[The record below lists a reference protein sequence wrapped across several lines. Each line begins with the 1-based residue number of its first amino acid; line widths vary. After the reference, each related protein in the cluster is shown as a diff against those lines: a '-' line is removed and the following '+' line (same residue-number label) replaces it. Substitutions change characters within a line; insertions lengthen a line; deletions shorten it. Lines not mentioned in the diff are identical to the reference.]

1 MTDSPDLP
9 VPAGK
14 RVVEPAVYPTFMDEG
29 VGQPGPPSGGLKRH
43 AATVLRYKWI
53 VLAVTL
59 LGSALGFYASRNAT
73 PSYTAVVTLWFEAP
87 SDPDRGPIQA
97 EGLLENAGWSQLM
110 RTPAVLDS
118 VVLAERLYVSYA
130 ARDQDVLG
138 SFRVT
143 NPYQPGSYV
152 LKVDASGNSV
162 ELRTK
167 NGLVI
172 ERTTPGSAIGAAAG
186 FAWQPPAEALAADRT
201 VNFTVH
207 PTSEAAIALSNALET
222 DMAMNSSFMSVTY
235 TGRDPSRAARVL
247 NTLADRYVKV
257 AAELKSA
264 KLFLVRDILASQ
276 RQYAEDNLRTAEFA
290 QQNFG
295 VQTITLPS
303 NRSTPIAPG
312 LESTRETVISS
323 FFDMRVTRENLQ
335 RERDAILRIIG
346 NGVDSLSVDALSV
359 LPSVRAAPEL
369 SQALTQLAE
378 NRGQL
383 RGLLLQ
389 YTTEYPPVRDLMAS
403 IRESQTVV
411 IPRLARRLAA
421 DLESQAQ
428 VLETTINS
436 ASAELREIPPRAIE
450 EARLARAV
458 TSAENMYNDLSNRYE
473 SARLAAETSV
483 PDVQIQARATAPA
496 TPSSDPRMTL
506 LLGGVAGGLAAGIL
520 LAIMLGRFD
529 PRLQYAEQVT
539 QDLRLGIVGAIPDLP
554 TSRRKLAATDSNAR
568 VIEAFRGIRHNLM
581 HAYGLGRP
589 MILTV
594 TSPGPGDGKT
604 FITSNLALAF
614 ADLGLKTLIIDGDTR
629 RGELHRLLNTH
640 RKPGLTDYLAGDC
653 EVEDIICSTAYPLV
667 NLIPGGTRR
676 ANAPELLASM
686 RLGDMLA
693 NIRSRYQVILIDSPP
708 LGAGVDPLILGSL
721 SGNLVLVMRTGRT
734 DRALAEAKLQ
744 MLDRLPIR
752 LLGAVLNGFE
762 SHLAYQ
768 YYSYIPGYE
777 ARDEESGGSN
787 GNLLQPV

>member
-14 RVVEPAVYPTFMDEG
+14 RVVEPAVYPTFSDEGMDE
-29 VGQPGPPSGGLKRH
+29 PGKQAGGLKRH

-53 VLAVTL
+53 VLGLTV
-59 LGSALGFYASRNAT
+59 LGSALGFYASRQAS
-73 PSYTAVVTLWFEAP
+73 PKYTALVTLWFEAP

-97 EGLLENAGWSQLM
+97 EGLLENAGWAQLM

-118 VVLAERLYVSYA
+118 VVLAERLYIGYVPK
-130 ARDQDVLG
+130 DQDVLG

-143 NPYQPGSYV
+143 TPYQPGSYI
-152 LKVDASGNSV
+152 LEVDAAGRSV

-167 NGLVI
+167 SGLVI
-172 ERTTPGSAIGAAAG
+172 ERASPGAALGAAAG
-186 FAWQPPAEALAADRT
+186 FAWPPPADALTPGRT
-201 VNFTVH
+201 VPFNVLL
-207 PTSEAAIALSNALET
+207 TSEAAIGLAAALET
-222 DMAMNSSFMSVTY
+222 EMALNSSFMSVKY
-235 TGRDPSRAARVL
+235 TGRDPERAARVL

-264 KLFLVRDILASQ
+264 KLFLIRDILASQ
-276 RQYAEDNLRTAEFA
+276 RKYAEDNLRMAEFA
-290 QQNFG
+290 QQDFG

-323 FFDMRVTRENLQ
+323 FFDMRVSRESLQ
-335 RERDAILRIIG
+335 RERDDILRIIG

-359 LPSVRAAPEL
+359 IPSVRQSPEL

-383 RGLLLQ
+383 RALLLQ
-389 YTTEYPPVRDLMAS
+389 YKEEYKPVRDLMDA
-403 IRESQTVV
+403 IRETQSVV
-411 IPRLARRLAA
+411 IPRLARRLVA
-421 DLESQAQ
+421 DLEARAGVMES
-428 VLETTINS
+428 TINS
-436 ASAELREIPPRAIE
+436 ASAELRAIPPRAIE
-450 EARLARAV
+450 EARLDRAV
-458 TSAENMYNDLSNRYE
+458 ASAENMYNDLSNRYE

-483 PDVQIQARATAPA
+483 PDVQIQARATPPG

-506 LLGGVAGGLAAGIL
+506 MLGGVAGGLAAGIL
-520 LAIMLGRFD
+520 LAIMLGRID

-554 TSRRKLAATDSNAR
+554 ASRRKLTAADNSAR

-589 MILTV
+589 MILTL

-629 RGELHRLLNTH
+629 RGELHRLFDTH
-640 RKPGLTDYLAGDC
+640 RKPGLTDYLAGESGVDD
-653 EVEDIICSTAYPLV
+653 VICPTAYPLV

-676 ANAPELLASM
+676 ANAPELLASA
-686 RLGDMLA
+686 RLGDLLA

-721 SGNLVLVMRTGRT
+721 SGNLVLVMRTGKT

-777 ARDEESGGSN
+777 ARDEDGGNS